1 MKHLL
6 RIAVIGAGYW
16 GPNLAR
22 NFRASP
28 DWELAAICDL
38 DRERAQQVADQV
50 GGVPVVTELDD
61 VLTDASIDAVAIATP
76 ARTHHAIV
84 VAALAAGKHVV
95 VEKPLADTQE
105 RGQSMV
111 REATERGLVLM
122 ADHTYC
128 YTPAVQRIRELI
140 AEGALGELLFIDSVR
155 INLGLIQPDVDVFW
169 DLAPHDLSIIDFILP
184 GGLRPRSVSAQG
196 ADPLG
201 AGKACVGYLTIPF
214 GEGAIAH
221 VHVNWLS
228 PTKIRKMVIGGT
240 KRTLVW
246 DDLNPQQ
253 RLSVYDR
260 GVDIEKVS
268 ATSVQRSAAAV
279 SYRLG
284 DTWSPALP
292 EREALSLMAAEF
304 AAAIHEKRA
313 PSHRW
318 AARRCGCS
326 PCSTPPP
333 SACARREPPCPSSPT
348 RSTWRWSHDRNRR
361 SPRACH
367 RRCWHDRFDDRRPTA
382 RRRRRAHRRAR
393 QSRARSDRQPRARA
407 RERPGPTGRG

>member
-1 MKHLL
+1 MQERL
-6 RIAVIGAGYW
+6 RIAIIGAGYW

-22 NFRASP
+22 NFHASP

-38 DRERAQQVADQV
+38 DGERARRVADQV
-50 GGVPVVTELDD
+50 GNVAVVTDLND
-61 VLTDASIDAVAIATP
+61 VLTDAAIHAVAIATP
-76 ARTHHAIV
+76 ARTHHAIAL
-84 VAALAAGKHVV
+84 AALRAGKHVV
-95 VEKPLADTQE
+95 VEKPLADTRE
-105 RGQSMV
+105 HGDAMV

-128 YTPAVQRIRELI
+128 YTPAVQRIRELVE
-140 AEGALGELLFIDSVR
+140 EGALGDILFIDSVR

-214 GEGAIAH
+214 GAGAIAH

-228 PTKIRKMVIGGT
+228 PTKIRRMVIGGT
-240 KRTLVW
+240 KQTLVW

-253 RLSVYDR
+253 RLSIYDR
-260 GVDIEKVS
+260 GVDIERQS
-268 ATSVQRSAAAV
+268 ATSVERKASTV

-292 EREALSLMAAEF
+292 EHEALALMATEF
-304 AAAIHEKRA
+304 AAAIREERA
-313 PSHRW
+313 PRTDGR
-318 AARRCGCS
+318 AAMRVLS
-326 PCSTPPP
+326 VLDAAAVSL
-333 SACARREPPCPSSPT
+333 
-348 RSTWRWSHDRNRR
+348 
-361 SPRACH
+361 RAAGAAVPIEE
-367 RRCWHDRFDDRRPTA
+367 DLPDLEVVA
-382 RRRRRAHRRAR
+382 
-393 QSRARSDRQPRARA
+393 
-407 RERPGPTGRG
+407 